1 MEQIDIR
8 KEMAAAIGRSNRQH
22 KDIAISLGTTGQN
35 LSNILNDK
43 KRAVPTKWLIYLAR
57 ELDDTDFKMIV
68 ADEILNLGLY
78 TPAKSINFP
87 LARKTMM
94 DKEQSE
100 RESLDSAIAMIFS
113 KPINDWL
120 EDDMS
125 LVERHQKEL
134 REEIASEINYLESID
149 QYIKHK
155 LCYLS

>member
-8 KEMAAAIGRSNRQH
+8 KEMAAAIGRSNRQQ

-43 KRAVPTKWLIYLAR
+43 KRAVPTKWLIDLAR

-113 KPINDWL
+113 KPVNDWL

-134 REEIASEINYLESID
+134 RDEIASEINYLESID